1 MNILLLIFLYIVWGT
16 TYTAI
21 VYALEGFEPFA
32 MAGWRFLVAGLF
44 FAPMTKLEHWKLK
57 NSWPSI
63 VGGIGLATG
72 NALVVWSQTIMPS
85 GLAALFI
92 GSVPLWL
99 ILLDW
104 LFYSKTKPHPLSMM
118 GCFVGLIGLYLLSV
132 QTGADLSL
140 RTSAI
145 ALIAA
150 ALFWSVGTLVIRN
163 AKVQLTR
170 RSALSVQLVYGGV
183 FQQILAFFNGEAFFP
198 KASALESAPLWA
210 WIYLVVFGSILAM
223 NAYNYLLTVTS
234 PAIIG
239 TYALANPVVALI
251 LGHLL
256 FDEEI
261 GASTILSG
269 VLVLVGVA
277 LILASGRVRPLVPT
291 KYMKSQ

>member
-32 MAGWRFLVAGLF
+32 MAGWRFLVSGIF
-44 FAPMTKLEHWKLK
+44 FVPLTKLEHWSFK

-104 LFYSKTKPHPLSMM
+104 LFYSKTKPHALSML

-140 RTSAI
+140 RTSAF

-150 ALFWSVGTLVIRN
+150 ALFWSIGTLVIRN
-163 AKVQLTR
+163 AKIQLAR
-170 RSALSVQLVYGGV
+170 RSALAVQLVYGGV
-183 FQQILAFFNGEAFFP
+183 FQLILSAANGESFFP
-198 KASALESAPLWA
+198 KASALETAPLLA
-210 WIYLVVFGSILAM
+210 WLYLVVFGSIIAM
-223 NAYNYLLTVTS
+223 NVYNYLLNVTS

-239 TYALANPVVALI
+239 TYALANPVVALV

-256 FDEEI
+256 FDEAI
-261 GASTILSG
+261 SASTMLSG
-269 VLVLVGVA
+269 LLVLIGVG
-277 LILASGRVRPLVPT
+277 LILASGRVRPLVPSNQL
-291 KYMKSQ
+291 KSQ